1 MDSLTIACHAA
12 ALADPTFKRPSW
24 APAEYRVL
32 EVEWRSVGQYSSRA
46 IDNVPGVLVMV
57 REFLGGTKILL

>member
-12 ALADPTFKRPSW
+12 ALADPAFKRPSW

-32 EVEWRSVGQYSSRA
+32 DIEWRSVGRYSQRS
-46 IDNVPGVLVMV
+46 IDTVPGVLVSV
-57 REFLGGTKILL
+57 REYLGGTKILL